1 MDQERKNQLI
11 DYAFDRANVPDANRA
26 IIRPL
31 LERALDEQSKSEV
44 ATPELMS
51 KLYDRIENLEIREQK
66 RELDTAT
73 AVSGKNPFLTLEQKA
88 APYFSPEHGE
98 STDYDASNV
107 RFGALLAAIANKDLV
122 VKHMNDDEQKAFNSL
137 TLGAGDVTVPTA
149 ISALFIDAV
158 RLSTRVL
165 RAGARTY
172 PMEAQRVVLPGW
184 NTAPSASW
192 RAEGGAFSDAGG
204 TLREVALHA
213 KMVQC
218 YFDIGIEVLEDS
230 ASNLDGASNI
240 IATEA
245 ARAIGQAIDK
255 AALIGD
261 PKNGEPLGIYN
272 TPGVTIDSTLGTN
285 GSAPADY
292 DFLINAVGTVWD
304 ANFDP
309 NAILYSSRTA
319 RKLATL
325 KTGLTGDKTQLRV
338 PDPIASLERYPS
350 NQVPNTLTKG
360 ASVGVASLAFTAQW
374 DQMILGFRPTAG
386 INVLRDPYTQMAA
399 NGYVRFYFWQR
410 VDLSLLNLGAFCVS
424 DGVL

>member
-1 MDQERKNQLI
+1 MDQERKNRLI
-11 DYAFDRANVPDANRA
+11 DLAFERANVPAANRE

-31 LERALDEQSKSEV
+31 LEQALDRQEANTEIASE
-44 ATPELMS
+44 LDH
-51 KLYDRIENLEIREQK
+51 LYKRIEEFEAREQK
-66 RELDTAT
+66 RELDTP
-73 AVSGKNPFLTLEQKA
+73 AVTGKNPFLTLEQKA
-88 APYFSPEHGE
+88 APFFGDEYGE
-98 STDYDASNV
+98 STDYDAKNV

-122 VKHMNDDEQKAFNSL
+122 VKHLNDDEQKAFNSL

-158 RLSTRVL
+158 RPSTRVL

-184 NTAPSASW
+184 NTPPSASW
-192 RAEGGAFSDAGG
+192 RAEGGAFTDGGG

-240 IATEA
+240 IVTEA
-245 ARAIGQAIDK
+245 GRAIGQAIDK

-272 TPGVTIDSTLGTN
+272 TPGVTIDSTLGAN
-285 GSAPADY
+285 GAVPADY

-304 ANFDP
+304 ASFD
-309 NAILYSSRTA
+309 ASAVLFSSRTA
-319 RKLATL
+319 RELAKLR
-325 KTGLTGDKTQLRV
+325 TGLSGDKTQLRV
-338 PDPIASLERYPS
+338 PDPIAGLQRYPS
-350 NQVPNTLTKG
+350 NQIPNTLTKG
-360 ASVGVASLAFTAQW
+360 AGSNASLAFTAQW
-374 DQMILGFRPTAG
+374 DQLVIGFRPSAG
-386 INVLRDPYTQMAA
+386 VNVLRDPYTQMAA

-410 VDLSLLNLGAFCVS
+410 ADIALLNLGAFCVS
-424 DGVL
+424 DGIL